1 MDLEM
6 EIRNQEDIVT
16 DINIKEE
23 GQKSMEILEEEDPAV
38 ITMTNLEV
46 KAILI
51 IQIVQDLDREVFLEV
66 KDRIKIPVNQEN
78 ISIDIVINTL

>member
-1 MDLEM
+1 M